1 MSQTENVTLNIY
13 LRALNAK
20 IKKNTYMILQLYF
33 GKINLTAEDI
43 LKKRLINKGSV
54 KCALHLPK
62 YNMYA
67 LVADWIEKG
76 RERGITVIAEDFS
89 QSGLHNGDAIARNQ
103 K

>member
-1 MSQTENVTLNIY
+1 
-13 LRALNAK
+13 
-20 IKKNTYMILQLYF
+20 
-33 GKINLTAEDI
+33 
-43 LKKRLINKGSV
+43 
-54 KCALHLPK
+54 
-62 YNMYA
+62 MYA